1 MLVLGYYQQDHGCM
15 KVPYYNFEVY
25 ISNDYLTDVLW
36 VVSVLW
42 LYDEL
47 GEVDYHQGSCL
58 SGCIY
63 AISL

>member
-15 KVPYYNFEVY
+15 KVPYYNFEVC

-42 LYDEL
+42 L
-47 GEVDYHQGSCL
+47 
-58 SGCIY
+58 
-63 AISL
+63 